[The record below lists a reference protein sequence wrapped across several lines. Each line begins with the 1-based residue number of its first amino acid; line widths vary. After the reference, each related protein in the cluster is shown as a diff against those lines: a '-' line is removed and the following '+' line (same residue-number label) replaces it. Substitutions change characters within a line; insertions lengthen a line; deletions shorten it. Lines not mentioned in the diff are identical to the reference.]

1 MSHPFR
7 KYRVEVDV
15 QYLASLFASFLVA
28 LETFLIVH
36 DASSSLLWGVV
47 LALDAFCV
55 AFTFFFVV
63 AHRRKFALV
72 RLYLLKRCRTNTAK
86 RKAQLPRPQRPSF
99 SLPTSA
105 PSQTEE

>member
-1 MSHPFR
+1 MSHPSR

-15 QYLASLFASFLVA
+15 QYLASLFSSFLVA

-36 DASSSLLWGVV
+36 SAFSSLLWGVV
-47 LALDAFCV
+47 LALV
-55 AFTFFFVV
+55 AFGVAFIFFFVV
-63 AHRRKFALV
+63 AHRREFALV
-72 RLYLLKRCRTNTAK
+72 RWHFFQRCRTNTAK
-86 RKAQLPRPQRPSF
+86 RKAQLPRPPRPSF